1 MSPLS
6 FGFAKGQRGAAFAD
20 LAVQYGEYFV
30 FEYQFTN
37 GSDLDTR
44 TGFINPPIAAINQTF
59 DVTVTAPSDD
69 HYTIS
74 GTDRNSSF
82 TGDDATVTINVNDTI
97 NFNLSNVAASHP
109 FYIRDANGG
118 ANVSTPAATGQGSTG
133 NSTVSWTPNTA
144 GTYYY
149 QCGNHAGMI
158 GTITVNAENLSTNN
172 LYEGWQKTGNEF
184 LYWGGDNTG
193 TGFETVYIDKNQIM
207 TAYPGTT
214 YIEVDM
220 RAFWYGTYG
229 SNGAVIK
236 CNAYTGGTMVKNGY
250 TWTNPTATY
259 AFPAIYSLSKD
270 ITDTDKTGDGERVA
284 RVRLDFSNYTL
295 TYHET

>member
-6 FGFAKGQRGAAFAD
+6 FGFAKGQRSATAAD

-44 TGFINPPIAAINQTF
+44 TGFIYPPIEAINQTF
-59 DVTVTAPSDD
+59 NVTVTAPSASN
-69 HYTIS
+69 YTLS
-74 GTDRNSSF
+74 GTDRNGSVS
-82 TGDDATVTINVNDTI
+82 GNNATVTINVNDTI
-97 NFNLSNVAASHP
+97 NFNLSNVASNHP
-109 FYIRDANGG
+109 FFIRETAGG
-118 ANVSTPAATGQGSTG
+118 ANVITPAAYGQGSTG
-133 NSTVSWTPNTA
+133 TTTVYWTPISA
-144 GTYYY
+144 GSYVYE
-149 QCGNHAGMI
+149 CGNHGAMV
-158 GTITVNAENLSTNN
+158 GTITVNAEDTSTDT
-172 LYEGWQKTGNEF
+172 LYEGWSKTGNNF

-193 TGFETVYIDKNQIM
+193 TGYETVYIDKNQIM
-207 TAYPGTT
+207 TAYPGIT

-236 CNAYTGGTMVKNGY
+236 TNAYTGGTMVKNGF

-259 AFPAIYSLSKD
+259 SFPAVYSVAKD
-270 ITDTDKTGDGERVA
+270 ITDTNRDGDGERVA

-295 TYHET
+295 TYYQ